1 MSVVDSE
8 KVYSLHGSFSSGK
21 EPGFR
26 NGRFLRESK
35 GVMLRY
41 PHGLMMKGY
50 KWLFENGA
58 REQESVSFLET
69 STFVHDSN
77 VFKLR

>member
-1 MSVVDSE
+1 
-8 KVYSLHGSFSSGK
+8 
-21 EPGFR
+21 
-26 NGRFLRESK
+26 
-35 GVMLRY
+35 MLRY

-58 REQESVSFLET
+58 QEQESVSFLET

-77 VFKLR
+77 MFKLR